1 MRERLLIVAACL
13 LLALP
18 ALAEPTPPI
27 QPRITETLLPPPVEL
42 PAPTSLPADVPGT
55 PITAEEA
62 VQIALRHQ
70 PGITIAQAGVYAAEG
85 RLQST
90 QSALLPSLDLAAS
103 HNQVSGNTSGLSG
116 TTTSSP
122 GYRFSASVNQ
132 LLFDFNHSRSLVQQA
147 QAQQRSAN
155 ANLTSVQSDLALQVK
170 QAFYIYV
177 QNARLVQ
184 VDEANVHATQGH
196 LDLAQARLRAG
207 LAPPSDVVRAQT
219 AVADAILGLT
229 TARAN
234 ASTSRVFLAEVMG
247 IDPLAQIQTAD
258 TEEPAFPAEDVNL
271 LIKQALAQRPEVLQA
286 QASRDAAANAL
297 SASRVSNAP
306 AFGASAGWLQRGDNL
321 PLQAGSLSL
330 GVAVQWPLVDS
341 GFTAGLVKQ
350 AESGLQTA
358 DAQLR
363 GVRLAVTSDV
373 SQAFINLKTAEQ
385 RVVTADA
392 GVANAAEGVRLTE
405 GRYRSGLGMF
415 LDVLDSQTALVTAD
429 TNRVNAVSAVN
440 IARASLARAVGVPV
454 PPAAK

>member
-1 MRERLLIVAACL
+1 MKQRLLILAACL

-27 QPRITETLLPPPVEL
+27 EPRITETPLPPPVEL
-42 PAPTSLPADVPGT
+42 PAPTSLPADVPST

-62 VQIALRHQ
+62 VRIALRHQ
-70 PGITIAQAGVYAAEG
+70 PGIAIAQAGVSAAEG

-103 HNQVSGNTSGLSG
+103 HNQVSGNASGLSG

-271 LIKQALAQRPEVLQA
+271 LVKQALAQRPEVLQA
-286 QASRDAAANAL
+286 QASRDAATNAL

-358 DAQLR
+358 YAQLR

-415 LDVLDSQTALVTAD
+415 LDVLDAQTALVTAD

-440 IARASLARAVGVPV
+440 IARASLARAVG
-454 PPAAK
+454 ATK